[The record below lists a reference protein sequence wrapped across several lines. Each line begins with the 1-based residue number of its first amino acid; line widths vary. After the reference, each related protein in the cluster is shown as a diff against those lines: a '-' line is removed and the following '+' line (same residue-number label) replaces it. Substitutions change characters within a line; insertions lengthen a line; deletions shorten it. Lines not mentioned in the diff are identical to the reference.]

1 MRILNIVSREIGVFF
16 KQIVGLC
23 NKRTECK
30 ITRGFDDFSEE
41 YREHSCNL
49 KKEAQDS
56 YISLETSNY
65 RAVIFILIFVSRQ
78 ENETNKLLVLG
89 PPKCNIFKKNVF
101 LKIFFFLSNIYHRV
115 KYMNI

>member
-65 RAVIFILIFVSRQ
+65 CAVIFILIFVSRQ
-78 ENETNKLLVLG
+78 ENETNKLFVLG

-101 LKIFFFLSNIYHRV
+101 LKIFFFYQIYTIV
-115 KYMNI
+115 